1 MEIREEDQELVQ
13 KRQDLIKH
21 PAPKVE
27 TQVEER
33 EESQSKEIR
42 EQECI
47 LQGRSRLQHHVHQRL
62 VQQERQGQQER
73 IIHRHHRQGQ
83 VEVLLHDHRL
93 LQGRQVQEDQ
103 RLHPNLR
110 HLQSHQ
116 CLQDLAE
123 ADKIEKSHIFVGLFS
138 FTFICREEKTVEMLS
153 ADIQFTFVKRIGMI
167 AIKQL
172 TQNEVLI
179 VNQLAREIWPKVYDY
194 MISKEQIDYM
204 IDWMY
209 DTNTLMEQ
217 AMTGHLFYI
226 ITVDGQPKG
235 FMGIEPNYPDS
246 GTLRLHKLYVHPESQ
261 GMGLGQQLLD
271 YAEKIANE
279 LDLASINLNVNRAN
293 KAVAFYQK
301 NGFEIIKEE
310 DLNIGK
316 GFVMDDYVMGKVVG

>member
-1 MEIREEDQELVQ
+1 
-13 KRQDLIKH
+13 
-21 PAPKVE
+21 
-27 TQVEER
+27 
-33 EESQSKEIR
+33 
-42 EQECI
+42 
-47 LQGRSRLQHHVHQRL
+47 
-62 VQQERQGQQER
+62 
-73 IIHRHHRQGQ
+73 
-83 VEVLLHDHRL
+83 
-93 LQGRQVQEDQ
+93 
-103 RLHPNLR
+103 
-110 HLQSHQ
+110 
-116 CLQDLAE
+116 
-123 ADKIEKSHIFVGLFS
+123 
-138 FTFICREEKTVEMLS
+138 MLS